1 MNVAQNHQAGVA
13 SNVRTMVIP
22 YDITSEQ
29 AIGPMMS
36 STAYNSMFVVDPI
49 LLRTAGEVTRVVDDQ
64 LLSLF

>member
-1 MNVAQNHQAGVA
+1 MLPRIAKPVAF
-13 SNVRTMVIP
+13 NVRTMVIP

-36 STAYNSMFVVDPI
+36 STAYNSMFVVDPV
-49 LLRTAGEVTRVVDDQ
+49 LLRTTGEVMRAVYDQ

>member
-1 MNVAQNHQAGVA
+1 
-13 SNVRTMVIP
+13 MVIP
-22 YDITSEQ
+22 YDITSKQ

-49 LLRTAGEVTRVVDDQ
+49 LLRTTGKVTRVVYDQ

>member
-1 MNVAQNHQAGVA
+1 
-13 SNVRTMVIP
+13 MVIP

-29 AIGPMMS
+29 AIGLTMS